1 MLLLVML
8 VAESALVWLA
18 CASSFAFV
26 SWIVVRALAVYLAVA
41 LALPLFRCD
50 AYRAAVSSVKAS
62 SVKASS
68 CALKPGV
75 EAPFSDTAPSEWN
88 KGQR

>member
-1 MLLLVML
+1 MN
-8 VAESALVWLA
+8 AAWG
-18 CASSFAFV
+18 V
-26 SWIVVRALAVYLAVA
+26 SLALAVALAVALSLDPAVTVTVDLAVA

-88 KGQR
+88 KKRRVK